1 MKQRPVRTALGV
13 VCVLLIGGLS
23 AAAGGLYVGVP
34 AFTLDLSSTLEQVP
48 VTFNNVFDIVEATFI
63 DWGATQAE
71 LDDMRA
77 QINADLADGI
87 ESLTSTLPPFVPVP
101 LVGCGF
107 EFGLPLILI
116 DGIRISGGWLSENLV
131 RSISEMA
138 GFPIPE
144 PLFDNLLEAVDMG
157 SDEYFASADLEF
169 SAWALSTEVV
179 KRLDLFILAL
189 DFGVGLDL
197 IEGWIRPVPSYS
209 LPPELENVAAGVL
222 DALHLDELTWSGLAA
237 HGMIGFEV
245 GPPFLRL
252 YGDVRWTIPLSQ
264 TEEWW
269 KLRLGPVSALL
280 GFVIRF

>member
-1 MKQRPVRTALGV
+1 MKQRPARTVLAII
-13 VCVLLIGGLS
+13 CALLIGGLS
-23 AAAGGLYVGVP
+23 AVAGGLYVGVP
-34 AFTLDLSSTLEQVP
+34 AFTLDLSSTLAQVS
-48 VTFNNVFDIVEATFI
+48 VAFNDVFDIVEQTFI
-63 DWGATQAE
+63 DLGATQAE

-77 QINADLADGI
+77 QINTDLVDGI
-87 ESLTSTLPPFVPVP
+87 ESLRSVLPPFVPVP

-116 DGIRISGGWLSENLV
+116 DGIRISGGWLSESLV

-144 PLFDNLLEAVDMG
+144 PLFDDLLEAVGME
-157 SDEYFASADLEF
+157 SDEYSVFADLEF
-169 SAWALSTEVV
+169 SAWSLSTEVV
-179 KRLDLFILAL
+179 KRLDLLILAL

-197 IEGWIRPVPSYS
+197 IKGRILPVISYD
-209 LPPELENVAAGVL
+209 LPPELINVAADVL
-222 DALHLDELTWSGLAA
+222 DALYLDELTWSGLAA

-245 GPPFLRL
+245 GLPFLRL